1 MDGTGLLLTSLS
13 IFVLFF
19 YLFILILPIVL
30 LVALQVWLCKKN
42 LKLGL
47 ILPGISLALS
57 LLLVLSMATFSTLT
71 IGGGNTMVSGGVTYI
86 EPDGQEVPAQ
96 EEEYIEVPAQEGV
109 PRGEREKTQF
119 HPRALMAVGVVFLV
133 TNIPTAVFG
142 GIWLHYKGRRDTLE
156 DLKKMRIE
164 DLE

>member
-1 MDGTGLLLTSLS
+1 MAFAG
-13 IFVLFF
+13 IFVGVFGLIF
-19 YLFILILPIVL
+19 YLFILLLPIAL
-30 LVALQVWLCKKN
+30 LVALQVWLCRKST
-42 LKLGL
+42 KLGL

-71 IGGGNTMVSGGVTYI
+71 IGGGNTMVSGGAV
-86 EPDGQEVPAQ
+86 QVPAQ
-96 EEEYIEVPAQEGV
+96 EGEYIEVPAQEGV
-109 PRGEREKTQF
+109 PRGEREKTQI

>member
-1 MDGTGLLLTSLS
+1 MAFAG
-13 IFVLFF
+13 IFVGVFGLIF
-19 YLFILILPIVL
+19 YLFILLLPIAL
-30 LVALQVWLCKKN
+30 LVALQVWLCRKST
-42 LKLGL
+42 KLGL

-71 IGGGNTMVSGGVTYI
+71 IGGGNTMVSGGAEV
-86 EPDGQEVPAQ
+86 QVPAQ
-96 EEEYIEVPAQEGV
+96 EGEYIEVPAQEGV

-156 DLKKMRIE
+156 DLKRMRIE

>member
-1 MDGTGLLLTSLS
+1 MAMASVVGIFGLIIYYL
-13 IFVLFF
+13 FVLM
-19 YLFILILPIVL
+19 LPIAL
-30 LVALQVWLCKKN
+30 LVALQVWLCRKGTR
-42 LKLGL
+42 LGL

-57 LLLVLSMATFSTLT
+57 LLLVLSMASFSTLSV
-71 IGGGNTMVSGGVTYI
+71 GGGNTMVSGGASHVL
-86 EPDGQEVPAQ
+86 AQ
-96 EEEYIEVPAQEGV
+96 EGQYMEIPAQEGV
-109 PRGEREKTQF
+109 PRGEKTAIR
-119 HPRALMAVGVVFLV
+119 PIALISVGVVFLV